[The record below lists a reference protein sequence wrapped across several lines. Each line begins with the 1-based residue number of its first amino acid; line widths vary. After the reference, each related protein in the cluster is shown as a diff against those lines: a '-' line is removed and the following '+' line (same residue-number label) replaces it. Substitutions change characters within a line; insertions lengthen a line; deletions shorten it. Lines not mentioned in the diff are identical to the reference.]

1 MTEVEVIRWIILAA
15 FGALGW
21 FMKRTINEQQ
31 TRIEVLEKSQQYIRE
46 QYLHKDDFKEF
57 KQELRSW
64 FDEIKTDIRGL
75 RQPHV

>member
-64 FDEIKTDIRGL
+64 FDEIKIDIRGL